1 MGDAPE
7 AATPPAAPRRLLDR
21 LSTAEKII
29 SVIGA
34 AALALTTFIANT
46 TQNQLTKQNGVIDA
60 MVKRQELELQQRK
73 DSREADRQQNEL
85 TREIFGEFVKAI
97 TEKHGSPEDRLDR
110 LEGVMVLTWA
120 IPDPHQQEGMARAV
134 QKSIDRLKPQAGA
147 GALATRINAASFDA
161 EELLVRAAAE
171 QKTAPPPTTSAS
183 SEKSAARWSNYDFDI
198 FWCEGMANSAQYQAR
213 AEAISAFKTAD
224 PQASGRW
231 RARPLP
237 SGVNARPGYQVSGV
251 EIRTSSSDEAPL
263 AEALKKQIEARFPAT
278 RVDLR
283 QTTQN
288 TPWYLSVFVCAG

>member
-1 MGDAPE
+1 MSE
-7 AATPPAAPRRLLDR
+7 ASETATPAPPATPRLLGR
-21 LSTAEKII
+21 LSTAEKLI

-34 AALALTTFIANT
+34 AALALTTFYANT
-46 TQNQLTKQNGVIDA
+46 TQTQLARQGSIIDA
-60 MVKRQELELQQRK
+60 MVKRQEIELQQRK

-134 QKSIDRLKPQAGA
+134 QKSIDRLKPQAGG
-147 GALATRINAASFDA
+147 GALATRIDAASFDA
-161 EELLVRAAAE
+161 EELLVRAASE
-171 QKTAPPPTTSAS
+171 QKPAPPTTVAS
-183 SEKSAARWSNYDFDI
+183 NEKRAARWSNYDFDI

-237 SGVNARPGYQVSGV
+237 SGVNARPGYQVGGV

-263 AEALKKQIEARFPAT
+263 AEALKKKIESSFPGS

-288 TPWYLSVFVCAG
+288 TPWYLSVFVCGG